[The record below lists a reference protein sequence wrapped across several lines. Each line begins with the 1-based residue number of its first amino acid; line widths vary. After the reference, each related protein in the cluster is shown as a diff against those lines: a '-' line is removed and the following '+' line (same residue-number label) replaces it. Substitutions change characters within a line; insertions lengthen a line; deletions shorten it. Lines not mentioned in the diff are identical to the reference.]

1 MQRWSK
7 EERPTL
13 VEDNRKK
20 SDRKWRGSG
29 GEERRGREGGGR
41 EGEGGKM
48 EKEREKRGRFYIS
61 DFGPMLQSGYSDS
74 AQHEAVV
81 NALQSAISVLAVIMN
96 LIYAFYSLS
105 LIASVQKREI

>member
-1 MQRWSK
+1 M
-7 EERPTL
+7 EG
-13 VEDNRKK
+13 
-20 SDRKWRGSG
+20 KWRRRRE
-29 GEERRGREGGGR
+29 GERGGGR
-41 EGEGGKM
+41 GRGKM

-105 LIASVQKREI
+105 LWNIASVQKREI

>member
-1 MQRWSK
+1 MA
-7 EERPTL
+7 E
-13 VEDNRKK
+13 KK
-20 SDRKWRGSG
+20 G
-29 GEERRGREGGGR
+29 GGEGGGR
-41 EGEGGKM
+41 RGRGKM

-105 LIASVQKREI
+105 LIASVPKREI